1 MFGLYN
7 LASCSYW
14 VSSAANYILTSI
26 LSFFLDK
33 YFTFQNKERSWKQVA
48 KFIINIAVCY
58 VLAYGIA
65 KPVVMYILSGAVRRF
80 RRMQPCL
87 RVCVCSPDL
96 TISDSVC
103 SHSKNNFSGAQ
114 QSVDT
119 IKVIIF
125 KNLNFFQKKAWHFSK
140 DIWYYKWAR
149 RSGGMADA
157 LDSGS
162 SEVTLVWVSNSHLYC
177 IDL

>member
-1 MFGLYN
+1 MIKKILSLVDQKLLRFIIVGCINTVVGTAIMFGLYN

-26 LSFFLDK
+26 LSFFLNK

-65 KPVVMYILSGAVRRF
+65 KPVVMYILSGAG
-80 RRMQPCL
+80 QPCL
-87 RVCVCSPDL
+87 PVCVCSPDL

-125 KNLNFFQKKAWHFSK
+125 EK
-140 DIWYYKWAR
+140 I
-149 RSGGMADA
+149 
-157 LDSGS
+157 
-162 SEVTLVWVSNSHLYC
+162 
-177 IDL
+177 